1 MPWPKYADYWY
12 LLTVPNTVIDCPYS
26 VPLIRMCIGE
36 AGADGERDE
45 YCEWGEQ
52 GAGQQARQQRKGP
65 LGQGR
70 LL

>member
-1 MPWPKYADYWY
+1 
-12 LLTVPNTVIDCPYS
+12 
-26 VPLIRMCIGE
+26 MCIGE